1 MKTRIFVHASLLMI
15 IFLGACQSQVTS
27 TTEIKPTITP
37 PSPPER
43 GMATV
48 LGQVISEVTGEP
60 IVDIAVFLPE
70 VVRQGDQ
77 AVYVFDGAFS
87 PGDLTD
93 EQGYFIIENVESKE
107 YVIMIGDVNSKH
119 EIIAELSGE
128 AKVWMAD
135 PDQILEIGVLE
146 VKLVP

>member
-1 MKTRIFVHASLLMI
+1 
-15 IFLGACQSQVTS
+15 
-27 TTEIKPTITP
+27 
-37 PSPPER
+37 
-43 GMATV
+43 MATV